1 MRRRDSGF
9 SLLEL
14 LLAIGILG
22 LVLSAAITFFT
33 AVVRQY
39 KVQTKIT
46 ETNVEGVIG
55 LEILRQDLES
65 LGFGLPWNNM
75 VSYNEAAS
83 GRLNDS
89 TTSAPRAVVS
99 VETPSYT
106 VNNSDYLVVKSA
118 RVGMSGAAG
127 KWTTLSSTGAKRDWR
142 DAGGDLLPDEN
153 FSNTDTVIVLSPGNS
168 DASWR
173 SLVAP
178 GGTFSVTYGGA
189 SGSGYPPLESFD
201 TNLVYGIDAQ
211 TLRMPFNRAD
221 YYIDN
226 TALTV
231 PRHCAPVTGT
241 LVKRVVRH
249 SDGALDDPLPLL
261 DCAADMQ
268 VVYGLDSDA
277 DGQVDTWSNDISTGM
292 TAADIRIQLLEVRLH
307 VLAQEGQRDDSYRP
321 PTDNVFVGSEGVGRN
336 FNLVLYRNYRWKL
349 YTIVVKPTNLAR

>member
-9 SLLEL
+9 TLLEL
-14 LLAIGILG
+14 LLTIGIVS

-55 LEILRQDLES
+55 LEILRQDMES
-65 LGFGLPWNNM
+65 LGFGLPWNN
-75 VSYNEAAS
+75 VGSVNYNEAAS

-89 TTSAPRAVVS
+89 PSAPPRAVVS

-106 VNNSDYLVVKSA
+106 VNNSDYLVIKSA
-118 RVGMSGAAG
+118 RVGTGAAAG
-127 KWTTLSSTGAKRDWR
+127 KWTTLNSSGGKRDWGF
-142 DAGGDLLPDEN
+142 AEETL
-153 FSNTDTVIVLSPGNS
+153 SNTDYVVVLWPGNS

-178 GGTFSVTYGGA
+178 GGTFSAQYSGTTAA
-189 SGSGYPPLESFD
+189 SGYAPLEPFD
-201 TNLVYGIDAQ
+201 TNIVYGIGAQ

-226 TALTV
+226 TAIPV

-268 VVYGLDSDA
+268 MVYGLDDDA
-277 DGQVDTWSNDISTGM
+277 DGDVDTWSFDISTGM
-292 TAADIRIQLLEVRLH
+292 TAEDIRNRLIEVRLH

-321 PTDNVFVGSEGVGRN
+321 PTDNVFVGSQGVGRN
-336 FNLVLYRNYRWKL
+336 FDLASYRNYRWKL
-349 YTIVVKPTNLAR
+349 YNIVVKPTNLAR